1 MNYHSDHWIMDMVQ
15 EHYMDWINKYLY
27 NPKQLHHLLRVEEY
41 IERYIN
47 GESYEKCLQS
57 KMPDFL
63 KQVKLGA
70 SFDLDAA
77 RVVDKKSIEHIDE
90 MCDEFLK
97 GEWSIDETIN
107 TLLDDVQY
115 EIMRIAIKKEIG
127 E

>member
-1 MNYHSDHWIMDMVQ
+1 MNYHSDQWIMDMVQ
-15 EHYMDWINKYLY
+15 EYYMEWINKYLY

-77 RVVDKKSIEHIDE
+77 RVVDKKSI
-90 MCDEFLK
+90 
-97 GEWSIDETIN
+97 
-107 TLLDDVQY
+107 
-115 EIMRIAIKKEIG
+115 
-127 E
+127 